1 MRPSTTR
8 AILRLFHLA
17 SGIAISAFIYSP
29 TLQSSQ
35 VFAAVL
41 QYGVIPALGVS
52 GILMWKPRLLR
63 SVYS

>member
-1 MRPSTTR
+1 MTR

-41 QYGVIPALGVS
+41 QYGVIPAVGVS

-63 SVYS
+63 SVYG

>member
-8 AILRLFHLA
+8 SILRLFHLA

-29 TLQSSQ
+29 TLQASQ

-41 QYGVIPALGVS
+41 QYGVIPALGIS

-63 SVYS
+63 SVFS

>member
-1 MRPSTTR
+1 MRASTTR

-29 TLQSSQ
+29 TLQSSP